1 MRDWWSTD
9 AHQWLVEKA
18 DEELSLNSTYVTI
31 MSYTAKLADT
41 DYHNSDSYRGLH
53 GLGNYAANLYTMWK
67 FANYTKRGEIA
78 DNAKKYALVDLV
90 EATGNDEGITTA
102 TDGPPL
108 GLMDACVELVGS
120 NLNGK
125 IKGYSGTAAQKKYLV
140 VGFTCHMIGDT
151 YAHRT
156 LVPEYVFQDAKPD
169 MNDSASSTSYASRLG
184 TSDFTNWSGLIHD
197 YFENEDTIDLIAFIH
212 LENYT
217 TNTYKFNEKYEDN
230 TKFCRERLNAAL
242 KCTREFLKQISA
254 ANNTVSVDIIQQQQ
268 NVNLIKYS
276 NYMGHF
282 Y

>member
-1 MRDWWSTD
+1 MALPRVT
-9 AHQWLVEKA
+9 ERF
-18 DEELSLNSTYVTI
+18 SLAPRPET
-31 MSYTAKLADT
+31 
-41 DYHNSDSYRGLH
+41 
-53 GLGNYAANLYTMWK
+53 
-67 FANYTKRGEIA
+67 
-78 DNAKKYALVDLV
+78 
-90 EATGNDEGITTA
+90 TGNDEGITTA

-108 GLMDACVELVGS
+108 GLMDACVKLVGS